1 MTNNYL
7 ATAWLS
13 TTRCCYLTFLL
24 VLTALTTRAQ
34 APPWAEA
41 TPGTSSQTTGSSQT
55 RSVATDASG
64 NVFVTGYFT
73 GQVAFGST
81 LLTSRGGQDL
91 FVAKYVLRTG
101 TWAWAQSG
109 GGTNNDA
116 GYGVAVSGSSVYVT
130 GYVTNTTS
138 NVNGVLFGGTV
149 PVAGAS
155 AINSID
161 LVLAKYTDN
170 GTSATL
176 GWTQVGGGTSAD
188 AGYGVAASGQRV
200 LVVGTMYN
208 NSSNVNQVLYG
219 GTGVAGVS
227 STSSDDL
234 VLAKYIDNGTS
245 ATLGWTQVGGGT
257 GIDFGQ
263 GVAISGANVYVTGTI
278 YNTASNASQVLFGGT
293 GTTPGTVSVAGASSI
308 NSQDVVLAK
317 YTDNGPS
324 ATLGWTQVGGG
335 ANFDIGYD
343 VAVNGSSVYMTGQ
356 LFNSSSNVNGVLFG
370 GTGTTPGT
378 VPVAG
383 ASTTNGTDLV
393 LAKYTDN
400 GTSAT
405 LGWTQVDGGA
415 GPDYGQ
421 GVAVSGANVYV
432 TGAISNTAS
441 NVNGVLFGGTVSVA
455 GASTTSSQD
464 VVLAKYTDNGNT
476 ATLGWAQ
483 VGGGTGADVG
493 YDVAA
498 SGQNV
503 IAVGVVVPSAS
514 FGSYAIATPAGSSV
528 NVLARV
534 VDATLTPLPVRNGT
548 LAGSPH
554 LYPNPTTTGVTTLSG
569 LAAGTWV
576 QVLDALGRVVAT
588 ATTTTGGFAPLV
600 LPVGLPGG
608 VYVVRAG
615 QQAWRLS
622 VE

>member
-91 FVAKYVLRTG
+91 FVAKYVPRTG

-383 ASTTNGTDLV
+383 ASATNGTDLV

-432 TGAISNTAS
+432 TGAISNTVS
-441 NVNGVLFGGTVSVA
+441 NNNGVLFGGTVSVA

-588 ATTTTGGFAPLV
+588 ATTTTGGIAPLV